1 MYCTKLLIGFLLATL
16 NFTAVDRS
24 FDRESYLQCR
34 DSLTVMLGRAESD
47 KERAEVLWRL
57 SRVTL
62 MLGEKAGTK
71 ESKQALFSEGVR
83 YADEAR
89 SADPANTAA
98 YMWHCANL
106 GRESQTRSLKDQ
118 IAAVP
123 VLERDLET
131 ILDRYGRTDCS
142 EAWQALSELYHAHP
156 FKSNDK
162 AVGYARRAV
171 DTIPRDEVRVT
182 TYINLARLLYERNNP
197 ASKRATALAS
207 DAARFKASG
216 QKNTERF
223 GYYAGAGD
231 PAGKAPWSTRPLAE
245 LSDRQEALLL
255 VEYAIRKYEGAPR
268 RTKMD
273 GRDYKTLQSLQQQ
286 WKTN

>member
-1 MYCTKLLIGFLLATL
+1 MYSAKLLIGILLAAL

-24 FDRESYLQCR
+24 FERESYVACR
-34 DSLTVMLGRAESD
+34 DSLTVMLGRAESG

-57 SRVTL
+57 SRVSL

-71 ESKQALFSEGVR
+71 EAKRALFSEGVR

-89 SADPANTAA
+89 SADPSNTAS

-106 GRESQTRSLKDQ
+106 GRECQTRTVKDQ

-142 EAWQALSELYHAHP
+142 EAWQALSELYHSHP

-162 AVGYARRAV
+162 AVGFARKAV
-171 DTIPRDEVRVT
+171 DTIPRDELRVT
-182 TYINLARLLYERNNP
+182 TYLNLAHLLYERNSP
-197 ASKRATALAS
+197 ASKRASSLAS
-207 DAARFKASG
+207 DAGRFKASG

-231 PAGKAPWSTRPLAE
+231 PAGKAPWSARPLAE
-245 LSDRQEALLL
+245 LSDREEALLL
-255 VEYAIRKYEGAPR
+255 VEYTIRKYEGASH

-273 GRDYKTLQSLQQQ
+273 ARDYKTLQSLQQK

>member
-24 FDRESYLQCR
+24 FERESYLQCR
-34 DSLTVMLGRAESD
+34 DSLTVMLGRAGSD

-71 ESKQALFSEGVR
+71 ESKQAFFSEGVR
-83 YADEAR
+83 FADEAR
-89 SADPANTAA
+89 SADPANVAS

-106 GRESQTRSLKDQ
+106 GRECQTRSVKDK

-123 VLERDLET
+123 VLEGDLET
-131 ILDRYGRTDCS
+131 ILDRFGRTDYS
-142 EAWQALSELYHAHP
+142 EAWQALSELYHSHP

-162 AVGYARRAV
+162 AVGFAWKAV
-171 DTIPRDEVRVT
+171 DTIPRDEVRIT
-182 TYINLARLLYERNNP
+182 TYLNLAYLLYERNNS
-197 ASKRATALAS
+197 ASRRASSLAS
-207 DAARFKASG
+207 DAGRFKVSG

-231 PAGKAPWSTRPLAE
+231 PQGKAPWSVRPLAE

-255 VEYAIRKYEGAPR
+255 VEYAIRKYEGTSR

-273 GRDYKTLQSLQQQ
+273 ARDYRTLQSLQQQ
-286 WKTN
+286 WKNN